1 MNKLYFGFAALLLG
15 SSLTYGSNV
24 EERLNNPVAGLA
36 ARGTPEPISASPEYS
51 YIYSE
56 LEQLNSEIQKIKKD
70 TAKPDPKKS
79 FSTPKLSGRL
89 FLDSFAVDQHTTDPA
104 NYPNRA
110 GLNEL
115 RVTITGTGYEVFDYK
130 AEFSLNDNGTVN
142 ICNTWIGAQKV
153 PLLGYFRAG
162 HYDVET
168 SMAVMSGSA
177 YSTLTGMP
185 PSTYSF
191 NLGRKFGVSSEHLF
205 AHDRIRWFAG
215 VFQGQNINGNPHS
228 IRNDDQGQIYNTRL
242 TAVPYYADGGKDLLY
257 MGGHYSYIDGVT
269 DNENVDAYLGGTNWL
284 SRTLR
289 AANPKDQHHHRVGAE
304 AAYQQGP
311 FSMKAESFVAG
322 YTQGTAT
329 GTTAEVGYFL
339 TGEHRVYN
347 LSTAAFGAAQVQ
359 RPFHPFKYGEWNLV
373 DGFGAWQVVGR
384 YAYTDLGDW
393 RGVGSAA
400 AGYGGYQHDWTFG
413 VNWFW
418 TSNIRCIFEYTH
430 SQWDA
435 YTSVTAFAHNAAD
448 VFGTSIRVYW

>member
-1 MNKLYFGFAALLLG
+1 MKNLYLGFAALLLG
-15 SSLTYGSNV
+15 SSLIYGYDA
-24 EERLNNPVAGLA
+24 ERTLNNPVVEPA
-36 ARGTPEPISASPEYS
+36 AQITPESQS

-56 LEQLNSEIQKIKKD
+56 LEYLNSKILKLEKD
-70 TAKPDPKKS
+70 AAKSDPKKS
-79 FSTPKLSGRL
+79 FSTPKLGGRL
-89 FLDSFAVDQHTTDPA
+89 FWDSFAIDQDATK
-104 NYPNRA
+104 YPNRA

-115 RVTITGTGYEVFDYK
+115 RLTITGAGYEVFDYK
-130 AEFSLNDNGTVN
+130 AEFAFNDNGTVN
-142 ICNTWIGAQKV
+142 LCDMWIGAQNV

-162 HYDVET
+162 HYNVET
-168 SMAVMSGSA
+168 GMSYMSGSA
-177 YSTLTGMP
+177 YSTLTGIH

-205 AHDRIRWFAG
+205 AHDRIRWFVG
-215 VFQGQNINGNPHS
+215 VFQGQNVNGNPHS

-242 TAVPYYADGGKDLLY
+242 TAVPYYVDGGRDLLY
-257 MGGHYSYIDGVT
+257 FGGHYSYVDGVT

-284 SRTLR
+284 SMTLR

-304 AAYQQGP
+304 AAYQRGP
-311 FSMKAESFVAG
+311 FSVKSEAFAAD
-322 YTQGTAT
+322 YAQGTAA
-329 GTTAEVGYFL
+329 GTTAEVCYFL

-347 LSTAAFGAAQVQ
+347 LGIAAFGAAQVK
-359 RPFHPFKYGEWNLV
+359 RPFRPFRYGEWNLV
-373 DGFGAWQVVGR
+373 EGLGAWQVVGR

-400 AGYGGYQHDWTFG
+400 NGYGGYQHDWTFG

-435 YTSVTAFAHNAAD
+435 YTSATAFARNSAD